1 MKRKIRTCAMMAI
14 LSLSMAGC
22 QKDNLMFDK
31 TDVNSNIPMRYSV
44 SGTVYTTFLSDE
56 SELDSFIDRVFAIV
70 NDGYTVTII
79 GNGQRSIKEKKEIT
93 FTTTIESEAKAWA
106 ASMTLLGYSV
116 QVNYNKSTGG
126 YTCIA
131 TL

>member
-1 MKRKIRTCAMMAI
+1 MMAI

-79 GNGQRSIKEKKEIT
+79 GNGQRGIKEKKEIT

-116 QVNYNKSTGG
+116 QVNYNKSTGV

>member
-1 MKRKIRTCAMMAI
+1 MMAI

-116 QVNYNKSTGG
+116 QVNYNKSTGV

>member
-1 MKRKIRTCAMMAI
+1 MKRKIRACAMMAI

-116 QVNYNKSTGG
+116 QVNYNKSTGV

>member
-1 MKRKIRTCAMMAI
+1 
-14 LSLSMAGC
+14 
-22 QKDNLMFDK
+22 MFDK

-116 QVNYNKSTGG
+116 QVNYNKSTGV

>member
-1 MKRKIRTCAMMAI
+1 MKRKIRTCARMAI

-116 QVNYNKSTGG
+116 QVNYNKSTGV

>member
-1 MKRKIRTCAMMAI
+1 MMAI

-93 FTTTIESEAKAWA
+93 FTTTIESESKAWA

-116 QVNYNKSTGG
+116 QVNYNKSTGV

>member
-79 GNGQRSIKEKKEIT
+79 GNGQRSIKEKKRNHVHHHNRIR
-93 FTTTIESEAKAWA
+93 SK
-106 ASMTLLGYSV
+106 SV
-116 QVNYNKSTGG
+116 GRIYDVVG
-126 YTCIA
+126 I
-131 TL
+131 

>member
-93 FTTTIESEAKAWA
+93 FTTTIESESKAWA

-116 QVNYNKSTGG
+116 QVNYNKSTGV

>member
-116 QVNYNKSTGG
+116 QVNYNKSTGV

>member
-79 GNGQRSIKEKKEIT
+79 GNGQRGIKEKKEIT

-116 QVNYNKSTGG
+116 QVNYNKSTGV